1 MRRVRTSV
9 LLAGTLAGALLL
21 SGCGVLADTTA
32 ASVGDEE
39 VSVDTVNDLA
49 RDAEFMSQ
57 VIGGGPPVEEN
68 ESVLEGAT
76 ARSALGFEI
85 QRAAWVHEATR
96 LGVSIDDARAEAEQ
110 QIDGAGLGGV
120 GRVAKAALVELTA
133 AQQAVVEHYSQLDP
147 ESDDDLR
154 TLYDAVSPYWDR
166 TCFSAAAA
174 PAEAADAL
182 TAALADHDDLEAA
195 VDAVDGAEFLP
206 PSDANC
212 APLSLLPTELAGP
225 LGAAEV
231 GDTTAAIVVE
241 GPQGAV
247 VYALHIED
255 VRRFGLD
262 DARPEL
268 EQILGAFSSG
278 SGVQQVLGTWTTL
291 LALNAEVNSRYGSGV
306 AAGGSGIEVVPP
318 PVPALPSNWPA
329 LADAA
334 ASLAGQ

>member
-1 MRRVRTSV
+1 MRRVRSTA
-9 LLAGTLAGALLL
+9 LLAGSLAGALLL

-57 VIGGGPPVEEN
+57 VLGGDPAADDV
-68 ESVLEGAT
+68 ESVLQGST
-76 ARSALGFEI
+76 ARTALGFEI
-85 QRAAWVHEATR
+85 QRAAWVHEASR
-96 LGVSIDDARAEAEQ
+96 LGVSIDDARSEAEQ
-110 QIDGAGLGGV
+110 QIDGAGLDGV
-120 GRVAKAALVELTA
+120 GRAAKAALVELTA
-133 AQQAVVEHYSQLDP
+133 AQQAVIERYSQLNPD
-147 ESDDDLR
+147 SDDDLR
-154 TLYDAVSPYWDR
+154 TLYDAVPAYWDR
-166 TCFSAAAA
+166 TCFSAAVA

-182 TAALADHDDLEAA
+182 TAALADHDDLESA
-195 VDAVDGAEFLP
+195 VEAVDGAEFLP

-225 LGAAEV
+225 LADTEI

-247 VYALHIED
+247 VYALHVEEE
-255 VRRFGLD
+255 RRFGLE

-268 EQILGAFSSG
+268 EQFVDGFSSG
-278 SGVQQVLGTWTTL
+278 SGVQQVLGLWTTL

-306 AAGGSGIEVVPP
+306 TTGRSGIEVVPP